1 MHCFRA
7 VHFFYRNL
15 LGFRELMEK
24 GLLSAELM
32 PIVANSGAMR
42 SVETLLQHLA
52 SSDVPVLFI
61 GERGSGRA
69 YLARQLYV
77 LSKSSKPFVRITAKE
92 ATRSSFEKVLA
103 VEPGMIFVDEI
114 AEAPTELQET
124 LNDFLASAAS
134 SEKRCRIACSTAE
147 NLEEMVSEGAFSSD
161 LYYQLAVLPVHVPAL
176 RNRTADIPKL
186 AEIFLEIYSKRYNKN
201 FSGFSDEALGALSN
215 AYWSLNV
222 VELES
227 CIERACAFAV
237 PPSIEKDD
245 LRLNIL
251 SVSGIF
257 LDSDKSLKSAVDQF
271 KKQYITQILAEVRW
285 NQTEAAKVLDIQRTY
300 LSRLIKELHI
310 K

>member
-1 MHCFRA
+1 MD
-7 VHFFYRNL
+7 
-15 LGFRELMEK
+15 K

-32 PIVANSGAMR
+32 PVVANSGAMR
-42 SVETLLQHLA
+42 SVVTLLQHLA
-52 SSDVPVLFI
+52 SSDIPVLFI
-61 GERGSGRA
+61 GEKGSGRA

-77 LSKSSKPFVRITAKE
+77 LGQSTKPFMRITAKD
-92 ATRSSFEKVLA
+92 ATKSSFEKLLT
-103 VEPGMIFVDEI
+103 VEPGMIFIDEI
-114 AEAPTELQET
+114 SDASIEFQET
-124 LNDFLASAAS
+124 LNAYLSTADS
-134 SEKRCRIACSTAE
+134 STKCRIACSTTE
-147 NLEEMVSEGAFSSD
+147 NLEEMVSDGSFSSD

-186 AEIFLEIYSKRYNKN
+186 AELFLEIYSKRYNKN
-201 FSGFSDEALGALSN
+201 FSGFSEEALGLLNN
-215 AYWSLNV
+215 AYWSLNA

-237 PPSIEKDD
+237 PPVIEKQD

-257 LDSDKSLKSAVDQF
+257 LESDKRLKSAVDQF

>member
-1 MHCFRA
+1 MD
-7 VHFFYRNL
+7 
-15 LGFRELMEK
+15 K

-32 PIVANSGAMR
+32 PVVANSGAMR
-42 SVETLLQHLA
+42 SVVTLLQHLA

-61 GERGSGRA
+61 GEKGSGRA
-69 YLARQLYV
+69 YLARRLYV
-77 LSKSSKPFVRITAKE
+77 LGQNSKPFMRITAKD
-92 ATRSSFEKVLA
+92 ATKTSFAKLLS
-103 VEPGMIFVDEI
+103 VEPGMVFIDEI
-114 AEAPTELQET
+114 SDASIEFQQA
-124 LNDFLASAAS
+124 LNAYLSTAAS
-134 SEKRCRIACSTAE
+134 STKPCRITCSTTE
-147 NLEEMVSEGAFSSD
+147 NLEDMVSEGSFSSD

-176 RNRTADIPKL
+176 RNRPADIPKL
-186 AEIFLEIYSKRYNKN
+186 AELFLEIYSKRYNKN
-201 FSGFSDEALGALSN
+201 FTGFSEEALGLLNN
-215 AYWSLNV
+215 AYWSLNA

-237 PPSIEKDD
+237 PPVIEKQD

-257 LDSDKSLKSAVDQF
+257 LESDKRLKSAVDQF

>member
-1 MHCFRA
+1 MD
-7 VHFFYRNL
+7 
-15 LGFRELMEK
+15 K

-32 PIVANSGAMR
+32 PVVANSGAMR
-42 SVETLLQHLA
+42 SVVTLLQHLA
-52 SSDVPVLFI
+52 SSDIPVLFI
-61 GERGSGRA
+61 GEKGSGRA

-77 LSKSSKPFVRITAKE
+77 LGQSTKPFMRITAKD
-92 ATRSSFEKVLA
+92 ATKSSFEKLLT
-103 VEPGMIFVDEI
+103 VEPGMIFIDEI
-114 AEAPTELQET
+114 SDASIEFQET
-124 LNDFLASAAS
+124 LNAYLSTADS
-134 SEKRCRIACSTAE
+134 STKCRIVCSTTE
-147 NLEEMVSEGAFSSD
+147 NLEEMVSDGSFSSD

-186 AEIFLEIYSKRYNKN
+186 AELFLEIYSKRYNKN
-201 FSGFSDEALGALSN
+201 FSGFSEEALGLLNN
-215 AYWSLNV
+215 AYWSLNA

-237 PPSIEKDD
+237 PPVIEKQD

-257 LDSDKSLKSAVDQF
+257 LESDKRLKSAVDQF

>member
-1 MHCFRA
+1 MDK
-7 VHFFYRNL
+7 L
-15 LGFRELMEK
+15 S
-24 GLLSAELM
+24 SAELM
-32 PIVANSGAMR
+32 PVVANSGAMR

-52 SSDVPVLFI
+52 TSDVPVLFI
-61 GERGSGRA
+61 GEKGTGRA

-77 LSKSSKPFVRITAKE
+77 LQKSNRPFVRISAKD
-92 ATRSSFEKVLA
+92 AAKSSFEKVLA
-103 VEPGMIFVDEI
+103 VNPAMIFIDEI
-114 AEAPTELQET
+114 ADASTEFQEA
-124 LNDFLASAAS
+124 LNDFLASTAS

-147 NLEEMVSEGAFSSD
+147 NLEEKVSDGFSSD
-161 LYYQLAVLPVHVPAL
+161 LYYRLAVLPVHVPAL
-176 RNRTADIPKL
+176 RNRKADIPQL
-186 AEIFLEIYSKRYNKN
+186 AEMFLAVYSKRYNKN
-201 FSGFSDEALGALSN
+201 FSGFSEEALGALSN
-215 AYWSLNV
+215 AYWSLNA

-237 PPSIEKDD
+237 PPYIEKDD

-257 LDSDKSLKSAVDQF
+257 LESDKSLKSAVDQF